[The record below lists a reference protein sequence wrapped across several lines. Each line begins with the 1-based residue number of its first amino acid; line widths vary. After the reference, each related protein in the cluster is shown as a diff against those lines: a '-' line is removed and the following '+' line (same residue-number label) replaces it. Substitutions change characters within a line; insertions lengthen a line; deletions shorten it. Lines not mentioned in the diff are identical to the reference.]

1 VTLPTCD
8 EITAIFATIDT
19 TYEHSHCHFFGSF
32 AGIVI
37 VAVFFYALTAIHKSF
52 NRKDRRK

>member
-8 EITAIFATIDT
+8 EITAIFAAIDT
-19 TYEHSHCHFFGSF
+19 TYEHNRCHFFGSF

-37 VAVFFYALTAIHKSF
+37 VAVLFYAFTAIYKNF
-52 NRKDRRK
+52 DRKDRGK